1 MDGFERIT
9 GREHDGLVEKCQEN
23 GWLKVGGFDW
33 QDDPFLEEYPYEF
46 SRTESVDRLREALGS
61 GNWAIRQGFCY
72 RDLAFIQQ
80 VNGGDEWWTLKRDG
94 DAWTGFESWSFGA
107 IAQEP
112 ERFERAMRDMCE
124 ATPEQCRS
132 GEWAHLHEKAPEPLA
147 QRAASARE
155 ASRAHAGRKP
165 APQWRARGPSGPN
178 RDDRGAKAPLFIS
191 TGREARMA
199 SDYGDEAG
207 GKLLDWM
214 RGSARRPAPR
224 QWSAARGSSP
234 SASRESAGPSPAG
247 APRPRGRR
255 RADLREAQPRGA
267 LGASRVRDDPRRSS
281 PTSCAPRRSSTT
293 SSPAGAATG
302 CSSRWRTP
310 PRSTRPSDS
319 SSKRR
324 ERPPSA
330 QGRGSPR

>member
-9 GREHDGLVEKCQEN
+9 GREHEELVEKCQEN

-46 SRTESVDRLREALGS
+46 SRTDSVDRLREALGS

-124 ATPEQCRS
+124 ATPDQCRS
-132 GEWAHLHEKAPEPLA
+132 GEWAHLHEKSPEPLA

-155 ASRAHAGRKP
+155 ASRAHAG
-165 APQWRARGPSGPN
+165 Q
-178 RDDRGAKAPLFIS
+178 
-191 TGREARMA
+191 EARAPMA
-199 SDYGDEAG
+199 
-207 GKLLDWM
+207 
-214 RGSARRPAPR
+214 
-224 QWSAARGSSP
+224 
-234 SASRESAGPSPAG
+234 
-247 APRPRGRR
+247 
-255 RADLREAQPRGA
+255 
-267 LGASRVRDDPRRSS
+267 
-281 PTSCAPRRSSTT
+281 
-293 SSPAGAATG
+293 
-302 CSSRWRTP
+302 
-310 PRSTRPSDS
+310 
-319 SSKRR
+319 R
-324 ERPPSA
+324 ERA
-330 QGRGSPR
+330 VGAE

>member
-46 SRTESVDRLREALGS
+46 SRTDSVDRLREALGS

-132 GEWAHLHEKAPEPLA
+132 GEWAHLHEKAA
-147 QRAASARE
+147 RAAGAARRVRPRGE
-155 ASRAHAGRKP
+155 PRARRTGSPRA
-165 APQWRARGPSGPN
+165 QWRARGPSGPN
-178 RDDRGAKAPLFIS
+178 RDDRGAKAPLFHLDWKGGAGWRATTGTRRAASCS
-191 TGREARMA
+191 TG
-199 SDYGDEAG
+199 
-207 GKLLDWM
+207 
-214 RGSARRPAPR
+214 
-224 QWSAARGSSP
+224 
-234 SASRESAGPSPAG
+234 
-247 APRPRGRR
+247 
-255 RADLREAQPRGA
+255 
-267 LGASRVRDDPRRSS
+267 
-281 PTSCAPRRSSTT
+281 C
-293 SSPAGAATG
+293 
-302 CSSRWRTP
+302 
-310 PRSTRPSDS
+310 
-319 SSKRR
+319 
-324 ERPPSA
+324 
-330 QGRGSPR
+330 

>member
-46 SRTESVDRLREALGS
+46 SRTDSVDRLREALGS

-132 GEWAHLHEKAPEPLA
+132 GSGAFSCRWA
-147 QRAASARE
+147 ARTPD
-155 ASRAHAGRKP
+155 RKPP

-178 RDDRGAKAPLFIS
+178 RDDRGANAPLFHLDRKGSVRWRATTGTRRAASCS
-191 TGREARMA
+191 TG
-199 SDYGDEAG
+199 
-207 GKLLDWM
+207 
-214 RGSARRPAPR
+214 
-224 QWSAARGSSP
+224 
-234 SASRESAGPSPAG
+234 
-247 APRPRGRR
+247 
-255 RADLREAQPRGA
+255 
-267 LGASRVRDDPRRSS
+267 
-281 PTSCAPRRSSTT
+281 C
-293 SSPAGAATG
+293 
-302 CSSRWRTP
+302 
-310 PRSTRPSDS
+310 
-319 SSKRR
+319 
-324 ERPPSA
+324 
-330 QGRGSPR
+330 

>member
-9 GREHDGLVEKCQEN
+9 GREHEELVEKCQEN

-155 ASRAHAGRKP
+155 ASRAHAG
-165 APQWRARGPSGPN
+165 
-178 RDDRGAKAPLFIS
+178 
-191 TGREARMA
+191 
-199 SDYGDEAG
+199 
-207 GKLLDWM
+207 
-214 RGSARRPAPR
+214 
-224 QWSAARGSSP
+224 
-234 SASRESAGPSPAG
+234 
-247 APRPRGRR
+247 
-255 RADLREAQPRGA
+255 
-267 LGASRVRDDPRRSS
+267 
-281 PTSCAPRRSSTT
+281 
-293 SSPAGAATG
+293 
-302 CSSRWRTP
+302 
-310 PRSTRPSDS
+310 
-319 SSKRR
+319 
-324 ERPPSA
+324 
-330 QGRGSPR
+330 

>member
-9 GREHDGLVEKCQEN
+9 GREHEELVEKCQEN

-124 ATPEQCRS
+124 ATPEWIGYTILDSSMRYPRKAGCHGGPEAPAALHGGVQAADCR
-132 GEWAHLHEKAPEPLA
+132 PLQ
-147 QRAASARE
+147 QR
-155 ASRAHAGRKP
+155 
-165 APQWRARGPSGPN
+165 Q
-178 RDDRGAKAPLFIS
+178 
-191 TGREARMA
+191 
-199 SDYGDEAG
+199 
-207 GKLLDWM
+207 
-214 RGSARRPAPR
+214 
-224 QWSAARGSSP
+224 
-234 SASRESAGPSPAG
+234 AG
-247 APRPRGRR
+247 A
-255 RADLREAQPRGA
+255 
-267 LGASRVRDDPRRSS
+267 
-281 PTSCAPRRSSTT
+281 
-293 SSPAGAATG
+293 
-302 CSSRWRTP
+302 
-310 PRSTRPSDS
+310 
-319 SSKRR
+319 
-324 ERPPSA
+324 
-330 QGRGSPR
+330 

>member
-46 SRTESVDRLREALGS
+46 SRTDSVDRLREALGS

-132 GEWAHLHEKAPEPLA
+132 GEWAHLHEQSPAPLA
-147 QRAASARE
+147 PRPPARRAGRTP
-155 ASRAHAGRKP
+155 GRKP

-178 RDDRGAKAPLFIS
+178 RDDRGAKAPLFHLDWKGGAGWRATTGTRRAASCS
-191 TGREARMA
+191 TG
-199 SDYGDEAG
+199 
-207 GKLLDWM
+207 
-214 RGSARRPAPR
+214 
-224 QWSAARGSSP
+224 
-234 SASRESAGPSPAG
+234 
-247 APRPRGRR
+247 
-255 RADLREAQPRGA
+255 
-267 LGASRVRDDPRRSS
+267 
-281 PTSCAPRRSSTT
+281 C
-293 SSPAGAATG
+293 
-302 CSSRWRTP
+302 
-310 PRSTRPSDS
+310 
-319 SSKRR
+319 
-324 ERPPSA
+324 
-330 QGRGSPR
+330 

>member
-46 SRTESVDRLREALGS
+46 SRTDSVDRLREALGS

-132 GEWAHLHEKAPEPLA
+132 GEWAHLHEKYGEGGYLRLWLSDTENA
-147 QRAASARE
+147 RALERL
-155 ASRAHAGRKP
+155 RRLL
-165 APQWRARGPSGPN
+165 
-178 RDDRGAKAPLFIS
+178 D
-191 TGREARMA
+191 
-199 SDYGDEAG
+199 DEAQ
-207 GKLLDWM
+207 LRTLFEQLYDE
-214 RGSARRPAPR
+214 
-224 QWSAARGSSP
+224 
-234 SASRESAGPSPAG
+234 ES
-247 APRPRGRR
+247 GR
-255 RADLREAQPRGA
+255 
-267 LGASRVRDDPRRSS
+267 
-281 PTSCAPRRSSTT
+281 
-293 SSPAGAATG
+293 
-302 CSSRWRTP
+302 
-310 PRSTRPSDS
+310 
-319 SSKRR
+319 
-324 ERPPSA
+324 
-330 QGRGSPR
+330 